1 MRDGDREELEHKYT
15 LSDGEVDFLWWFIQ
29 GSIMDPDVRER
40 LDAHWGLCAR
50 HNLAFFVVEAAFRPH
65 LIHGCSILYGEL
77 MQRAANVL
85 DDRGVHGLMP
95 INVSRYLLRA
105 TGPCHMCDLRY
116 DERSAASAPPERF
129 ALGRDMSN
137 ARRFA
142 DENRRG
148 WLPLVCGRCAGS
160 DGPVLCRPHLIEGLG
175 QMRSGAVRSQYAY
188 VEAIRAHLAKFENA
202 FRWDH
207 RETDTDEDRG
217 ALIAAIGW
225 CGGWNELLP
234 SLLEG
239 LI

>member
-1 MRDGDREELEHKYT
+1 MHDGDRAELTHKFT

-40 LDAHWGLCAR
+40 LNAHWGLCAR
-50 HNLAFFVVEAAFRPH
+50 HALAFFVIEAAFRPH
-65 LIHGCSILYGEL
+65 LIHGCSILYSDL
-77 MQRAANVL
+77 MRRAANVL
-85 DDRGVHGLMP
+85 DHRGVHSLMP
-95 INVSRYLLRA
+95 MNVCRYLLRA

-116 DERSAASAPPERF
+116 DESSAASAPAERL

-142 DENRRG
+142 VENRRG
-148 WLPLVCGRCAGS
+148 WLPFVCGRCVGD
-160 DGPVLCRPHLIEGLG
+160 DGPVLCRPHLILALG
-175 QMRSGAVRSQYAY
+175 QASAGAVRSQHVY
-188 VEAIRAHLAKFENA
+188 VESIHSHLANFENA

-207 RETDTDEDRG
+207 RDTDTDEDRG

-225 CGGWNELLP
+225 CSGWRELLP
-234 SLLEG
+234 SLLDG